1 MATKKRAKQPSSRH
15 KSSSQLSSSSSGRK
29 WQLIVIGVAIAL
41 TIFAYSNAVRGK
53 FVYDDLTQIVKNQLI
68 QHSQY
73 FWQAMTSDV
82 WAFRGEVDESRSNY
96 WRPLFVAWLALNYK
110 LFGLDPTGWH
120 VSSILAH
127 LLATLLVYRVLIVLA
142 LQPSVCAMVTWVFA
156 AHPVHVQ
163 SVSWISGVPD
173 VLLSIFLLS
182 SFLCY
187 LALREQRRRF
197 YSIASLLLFAL
208 ALFSKESAI
217 TFPVIIFFTDLV
229 SGKGERTLSKRALAS
244 AFSGAAPF
252 FACAALFLLV
262 RYLLIHIVRTL
273 VPHAPGF
280 GSVLLT
286 VPSMLVFYLKQIV
299 FPFQLGPNYG
309 LRYVNST
316 NIGLTNFLVPVVLIA
331 ALGYGMY
338 KLIRRNKAYSIGS
351 IWFLL
356 PLLLVLDARIFLPEM
371 LVQDRYLYLP
381 MFGLLIIIAT
391 GCFELASRFLHHNV
405 RITHR
410 TLCSIAVAVTVG
422 LALMTRLYNPVWG
435 DAIALWERGVQV
447 DPSSAMAL
455 SQLGNEYQRT
465 GRDDEAKVALT
476 RALEI
481 RPDLTTANIAMGIV
495 ANHERRFDDA
505 ERLLK
510 RVIDIYPDY
519 DVAREQLAVA
529 YQQQGKVNEA
539 IALFEEGRRLMP
551 YKADTYTVNIA
562 VLYKLGNRDADAQAE
577 LESLIP
583 QLSSSIDPDVIK
595 AWWYLGEL
603 YRQQGRASDS
613 MNAYQQYLRETE
625 NIDSPQV
632 RQIRQMVSQA
642 LQRLKSSGR

>member
-1 MATKKRAKQPSSRH
+1 VATKKRAKQRSSRD
-15 KSSSQLSSSSSGRK
+15 KSSAQLSSSSPSGRR
-29 WQLIVIGVAIAL
+29 WQLIVVGVSIAL

-53 FVYDDLTQIVKNQLI
+53 FVYDDLTQIVKNPLI

-82 WAFRGEVDESRSNY
+82 WAFRGEVGEARSNY

-110 LFGLDPTGWH
+110 LFGLEPAGWH

-142 LQPSVCAMVTWVFA
+142 LQPSVCAMVTWIFA

-187 LALREQRRRF
+187 LALRKQRRWF
-197 YSIASLLLFAL
+197 YSISSLLLFAL

-229 SGKGERTLSKRALAS
+229 SGKGERLSKRALAS

-273 VPHAPGF
+273 VPQAPGF

-299 FPFQLGPNYG
+299 FPFPLGPNYG

-338 KLIRRNKAYSIGS
+338 KLIHRNKAYSIGS

-391 GCFELASRFLHHNV
+391 GCFELASRFLHDNV

-410 TLCSIAVAVTVG
+410 TLCSIAIAVTVG

-435 DAIALWERGVQV
+435 DAIALWERGVQI
-447 DPSSAMAL
+447 DPSSAMAF

-476 RALEI
+476 RALDI

-539 IALFEEGRRLMP
+539 IALFDEGRRVTP

-562 VLYKLGNRDADAQAE
+562 VLHKLGNRDAEAQAE

-603 YRQQGRASDS
+603 YRQQGRPSDA
-613 MNAYQQYLRETE
+613 MNAYQQYLTETE

-632 RQIRQMVSQA
+632 RQLRQMASQA
-642 LQRLKSSGR
+642 LQRVKSGR